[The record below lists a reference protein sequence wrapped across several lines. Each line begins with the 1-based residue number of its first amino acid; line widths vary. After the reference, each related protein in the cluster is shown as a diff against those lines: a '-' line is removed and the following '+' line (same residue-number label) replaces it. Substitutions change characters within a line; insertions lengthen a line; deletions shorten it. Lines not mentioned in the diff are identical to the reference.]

1 MILAFDVGNTNI
13 VIGCIENDGKIRN
26 TVRMRTEISATSAE
40 YAIKI
45 LDMLSYM
52 GVSPEDFEG
61 AILSSVVPPVTG
73 YLSQAVQKVIRS
85 ECMIVGPGVK
95 TGMNVKIDDPG
106 TLGADLVVGGVAAI
120 AFYGVPAIVV
130 DMGTATT
137 ITAVD
142 KNRAFLGGAIIPGVK
157 LSLAALASGT
167 SLLPDIYITRPDKA
181 IGTNTVDCMRSG
193 AVLGTASLIDGMID
207 RMEREIGEP
216 CRIFAT
222 GGLAPAVVPCC
233 THEIVCDDDL
243 LLKGLWA
250 IYRKNRK

>member
-120 AFYGVPAIVV
+120 AFYGVPAIVI

-193 AVLGTASLIDGMID
+193 AVLGTASMIDGMID

-216 CRIFAT
+216 CRIIAT